1 MLLGL
6 RFLFGAGLAC
16 LLITGL
22 AVALIATLRLAHNA
36 DVRLVA
42 PVRPAVN
49 EIVGPER
56 QTSGTGGPYIA
67 PIIIPIPNV
76 STPAPSTIPSGAAT
90 TTPSEIK
97 QGAVSSTASLSD
109 DPPANKAEAQKP
121 PQESE
126 PAAKPVAKPRA
137 PRTRTVVTPET
148 PELGEFPF
156 RYFLN

>member
-22 AVALIATLRLAHNA
+22 AFALVATFRLAHNA
-36 DVRLVA
+36 DVRLIA
-42 PVRPAVN
+42 PTRPAVS

-67 PIIIPIPNV
+67 PIIIPVPNA
-76 STPAPSTIPSGAAT
+76 STPAPSTVPSGAAT
-90 TTPSEIK
+90 ATPSEIN
-97 QGAVSSTASLSD
+97 QGAVSSTASISD
-109 DPPANKAEAQKP
+109 DRQANKAEAQEP
-121 PQESE
+121 PKESE
-126 PAAKPVAKPRA
+126 PAVKPVVKRA
-137 PRTRTVVTPET
+137 PRSRTVVTPET
-148 PELGEFPF
+148 PAPLDFPF